1 MYEDTLQ
8 SYTQGNHPTIFL
20 CERTYIGRDSKQYW
34 SACEPIL
41 LRPVTYMGR
50 NSNLYR
56 FASPPRAYLLF
67 PYTAGMESRGISLI

>member
-20 CERTYIGRDSKQYW
+20 RERTYI
-34 SACEPIL
+34 
-41 LRPVTYMGR
+41 
-50 NSNLYR
+50 
-56 FASPPRAYLLF
+56 ASPSYPRAYLLF